1 MEKLERKINRA
12 YTLSVISLLIVIAIV
27 CLWMFKSREIAVVSL
42 DTFIGVI
49 VALLAITVT
58 IVLGWQIFNIF
69 ELRQK
74 IEEVN
79 NLKSQFNKQSEKI
92 EKLSLRTEHVMNL
105 TWGGNEISNKNYWLA
120 TYYYIKSLKY
130 ALAMDFTANIPKIKG
145 GLEISRKELTKTKAK
160 LKMLSSDISEIKKI
174 DKEIRESTAYCCI
187 KDFYDEAYQCFIEY
201 TIVDDDQK

>member
-12 YTLSVISLLIVIAIV
+12 FTLSVISLLIVIAIV
-27 CLWMFKSREIAVVSL
+27 CLWMFKSREIAVVTL

-49 VALLAITVT
+49 VALLAIIVT

-92 EKLSLRTEHVMNL
+92 EKLSLSTDHAMYL
-105 TWGGNEISNKNYWLA
+105 TWGDNEIYKENDLLA
-120 TYYYIKSLKY
+120 TYYYIISLKH
-130 ALAMDFTANIPKIKG
+130 ALAMEYTINIPKIKKS
-145 GLEISRKELTKTKAK
+145 LMSCKTKIKEKRKISSSIIAK
-160 LKMLSSDISEIKKI
+160 IENA

-187 KDFYDEAYQCFIEY
+187 KDFYDEIYKNFIEH
-201 TIVDDDQK
+201 TIAYDDQK